1 MARCRSRMCRPRH
14 VRFSPI
20 TEVRRRIQVSIWL
33 SVYEYTPLVVSVF
46 WCSRGAPTQEEA
58 QPNIQFAHR
67 LEKARVIERPGLD
80 RIELCCLHK
89 VRHLCL
95 GRFIIT
101 RDEHL
106 DLAVFAAFGREEP
119 KVTTV
124 SAKCRK
130 IGTGLVVIVSAALQ
144 LVFSWKD
151 ESTSYPPWS
160 RVIALGRWPASFFPS
175 SCRRRRSLTC
185 RPRLPP
191 LLPGG
196 RSRHHLRES
205 RLRHPRDQRSPRPPR
220 WEPRLFPLRP
230 LQG

>member
-67 LEKARVIERPGLD
+67 LEKARVIERPGVD

-89 VRHLCL
+89 VRH
-95 GRFIIT
+95 FS
-101 RDEHL
+101 
-106 DLAVFAAFGREEP
+106 LA
-119 KVTTV
+119 
-124 SAKCRK
+124 AKCRK

-144 LVFSWKD
+144 LVFSWKGR
-151 ESTSYPPWS
+151 EYLLST
-160 RVIALGRWPASFFPS
+160 LEQGDCFGEMAS
-175 SCRRRRSLTC
+175 
-185 RPRLPP
+185 
-191 LLPGG
+191 
-196 RSRHHLRES
+196 
-205 RLRHPRDQRSPRPPR
+205 
-220 WEPRLFPLRP
+220 
-230 LQG
+230 